1 VDREL
6 APAEAVA
13 APRLRVPAGGAGL
26 LVEADYPDAAAVAR
40 GVPGAQLVPPR
51 DWRLGHA
58 QALVVDGPGRWRA
71 GADPRSDGSVS
82 AV

>member
-6 APAEAVA
+6 EPAVGVA
-13 APRLRVPAGGAGL
+13 APRLRVPAGGSGL

-40 GVPGAQLVPPR
+40 AVPGSQLVPAR

-58 QALVVDGPGRWRA
+58 QALIVDGPGRWRA
-71 GADPRSDGSVS
+71 GADPRSDGSVRF
-82 AV
+82 V